1 LLYCTDKEK
10 ADSALQRWGRY
21 EIEDLL
27 LFLDTVDSI
36 PYIKVL
42 DGEIDRIYSTTDS
55 IMIGET
61 AENGDW
67 IDILYYLD
75 AGKIEDPAAFAAEAG
90 TNRGGS
96 LFDEPVI
103 AENTDTVET
112 LRITLV
118 EPNKNQPR
126 HQFDNDKIEELAES
140 IKEHGVIQPIIVVR
154 NDDRYKIVAGER
166 RWRAAKKAGLKEI
179 PAVIRNYSEFEIA
192 QIALI
197 ENLQRS
203 ALNPLEEAQGYR
215 DLIAQHSFTQEDL
228 GKVLSK
234 SRSAISNAMRLL
246 DLPEDVQDLVRDG
259 LLSAGHARAILSVE
273 GDEDRSAL
281 ARKVVKDGLSVR
293 QTEILAP
300 LFSVKEARVPS
311 KRQPTPSTYKN
322 AAHMLRD
329 HLAAKVSVRTV
340 RGKHKIEIEFDD
352 EDELDAIVNKIV
364 AGKDD
369 REEM

>member
-1 LLYCTDKEK
+1 MAKRGGLGRGLGALL
-10 ADSALQRWGRY
+10 
-21 EIEDLL
+21 
-27 LFLDTVDSI
+27 
-36 PYIKVL
+36 
-42 DGEIDRIYSTTDS
+42 
-55 IMIGET
+55 GET
-61 AENGDW
+61 AGEVSPQLSSTQNLRDLA
-67 IDILYYLD
+67 ID
-75 AGKIEDPAAFAAEAG
+75 E
-90 TNRGGS
+90 
-96 LFDEPVI
+96 V
-103 AENTDTVET
+103 V
-112 LRITLV
+112 
-118 EPNKNQPR
+118 PNPDQPR
-126 HQFDNDKIEELAES
+126 KTFDDDELAELADS
-140 IKEHGVIQPIIVVR
+140 IRQNGIIQPIIVR
-154 NDDRYKIVAGER
+154 EKDGAYQIVAGER
-166 RWRAAKKAGLKEI
+166 RYQAARRAGLDRVPVVVREV
-179 PAVIRNYSEFEIA
+179 ADGELL

-203 ALNPLEEAQGYR
+203 DLNPLEEAQGYR

>member
-1 LLYCTDKEK
+1 MAKRGGLGRGLGALL
-10 ADSALQRWGRY
+10 
-21 EIEDLL
+21 
-27 LFLDTVDSI
+27 
-36 PYIKVL
+36 
-42 DGEIDRIYSTTDS
+42 
-55 IMIGET
+55 GET
-61 AENGDW
+61 AGEVSPQLSSTQNLRDLA
-67 IDILYYLD
+67 ID
-75 AGKIEDPAAFAAEAG
+75 E
-90 TNRGGS
+90 
-96 LFDEPVI
+96 V
-103 AENTDTVET
+103 V
-112 LRITLV
+112 
-118 EPNKNQPR
+118 PNPDQPR
-126 HQFDNDKIEELAES
+126 KTFDDDELDELADS
-140 IKEHGVIQPIIVVR
+140 IRQNGIIQPIIVR
-154 NDDRYKIVAGER
+154 EKDGAYQIVAGER
-166 RWRAAKKAGLKEI
+166 RYQAARRAGLDRVPVVVREV
-179 PAVIRNYSEFEIA
+179 ADGELL

-203 ALNPLEEAQGYR
+203 DLNPLEEAQGYR

-300 LFSVKEARVPS
+300 LFSVKEVRVPS